1 MNRDKA
7 ECTTNVIDGHGIP
20 HQTVSLHTLGLSAVH
35 ALAAYPCHRAPS
47 QVMPVAAT
55 EYCIWMDK
63 VKGMLYRGEELG
75 GVLT

>member
-35 ALAAYPCHRAPS
+35 ALAAYPCH
-47 QVMPVAAT
+47 
-55 EYCIWMDK
+55 
-63 VKGMLYRGEELG
+63 
-75 GVLT
+75 